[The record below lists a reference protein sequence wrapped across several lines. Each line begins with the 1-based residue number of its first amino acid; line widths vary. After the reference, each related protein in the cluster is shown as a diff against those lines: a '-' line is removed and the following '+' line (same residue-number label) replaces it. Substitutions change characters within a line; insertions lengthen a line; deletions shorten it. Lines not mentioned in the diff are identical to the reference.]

1 MSDIKRVGDAAIL
14 FDVTPQT
21 IRRWT
26 DEFSD
31 YLSTGANPDNGST
44 RVFSESDMSVLAL
57 IATVKNTGG
66 TYDDAHARLRTGE
79 RGIVPD
85 EPLSKEQQEMAISQ
99 VIIQNQQL
107 QTQVNDLQEQ
117 LEAQEGQLREARDE
131 ISRLKGIIEEKE
143 KSYGDSGQELGDA
156 RKRIEELLM
165 KVAVLEYQLNQQKD
179 D

>member
-1 MSDIKRVGDAAIL
+1 MSEIKRVGDAATL

-31 YLSTGANPDNGST
+31 YLSTGANPDDGST
-44 RVFSESDMSVLAL
+44 RVFTDTDMEVLAL
-57 IATVKNTGG
+57 VATVKQNGG

-79 RGIVPD
+79 RGVLPE
-85 EPLSKEQQEMAISQ
+85 EPLSKEQQEIAINQIMLQNRQLKNQ
-99 VIIQNQQL
+99 VGEL
-107 QTQVNDLQEQ
+107 EEQ
-117 LEAQEGQLREARDE
+117 LEEKEAELRKTRDE

-143 KSYGDSGQELGDA
+143 KSSGDSGQELSES
-156 RKRIEELLM
+156 RKRIEALLM
-165 KVAVLEYQLNQQKD
+165 KIAVLEYQLKED